1 MGRKPEKDEFF
12 KELYMK
18 TMTYSLS
25 AIALAAT
32 FALSGCGVAPMNNAQ
47 TGAMAGAV
55 LGGVAGNQVGKGQG
69 KTAAT
74 IVGTMVGSAVGGQV
88 GAQQDRYYQQPRQP
102 VPYNRGY

>member
-1 MGRKPEKDEFF
+1 
-12 KELYMK
+12 MK